1 MRESRT
7 GGGFNERNVDGR
19 YSARAVGNR
28 DLIVPRVESK
38 MTHGEQGGIH
48 TPGHVS
54 SAELFAVRWF

>member
-1 MRESRT
+1 MSGMSMEDIVH
-7 GGGFNERNVDGR
+7 EPLVI
-19 YSARAVGNR
+19 